1 MEKELIYIVI
11 DGVTMTAY
19 TNKDKADKAYS
30 AALSKHWK
38 GNFDDYGR
46 AIGKARWEHY
56 TKIDGR
62 TIMRR
67 AVYLDREG
75 SIS

>member
-1 MEKELIYIVI
+1 MAKEKELIYIVI
-11 DGVTMTAY
+11 DNVTMIAY

-30 AALSKHWK
+30 DIVHKRWH

-46 AIGKARWEHY
+46 AIGMALLEHY
-56 TKIDGR
+56 TSIDGR

-67 AVYLDREG
+67 ALFLERD
-75 SIS
+75 